1 MIAEQLINIL
11 NDKLRNPIYKTI
23 QLINIKEI
31 LNKSNFTKKEGVA
44 IHLVVL
50 HFVYMLVMNRKI
62 AIFMKQSDNSFKKDV
77 YYRLLKNQT
86 YNWRKLL
93 SLSSIKLILLL
104 KKLQNPKSVKVFIID
119 DTVEDK
125 TGKKIEGSRDKLY
138 SNKEKRFV
146 RGINVL
152 SLNYSDGLSNFMLDF
167 AINMGKHARVSAE
180 KMLSELDHR
189 TTAYKRRA
197 EIMKGKHQLATDMIK
212 RAVKSGIYADYLLV
226 DSWYSKPVFLKEMND
241 LGLRVISR
249 MANNKSI
256 WNFKDKANTLDSI
269 YKNFQQVNPDCV
281 NRYRD

>member
-1 MIAEQLINIL
+1 MIASQLINIL

-31 LNKSNFTKKEGVA
+31 LDKSNFTKKEGVA

-50 HFVYMLVMNRKI
+50 HFVYMLVMNKKI
-62 AIFMKQSDNSFKKDV
+62 ATFMKQSDDSFKKDV
-77 YYRLLKNQT
+77 YYRLLKNKS

-93 SLSSIKLILLL
+93 TLSSVKLISFLQ
-104 KKLQNPKSVKVFIID
+104 KLQDPKSVKVFIID

-138 SNKEKRFV
+138 SNKEKRFI

-167 AINMGKHARVSAE
+167 VINMGKHARVTIE
-180 KMLSELDHR
+180 EMLGELDHR

-197 EIMKGKHQLATDMIK
+197 EIMKGKHQLA
-212 RAVKSGIYADYLLV
+212 R
-226 DSWYSKPVFLKEMND
+226 
-241 LGLRVISR
+241 
-249 MANNKSI
+249 
-256 WNFKDKANTLDSI
+256 
-269 YKNFQQVNPDCV
+269 
-281 NRYRD
+281 

>member
-1 MIAEQLINIL
+1 
-11 NDKLRNPIYKTI
+11 
-23 QLINIKEI
+23 
-31 LNKSNFTKKEGVA
+31 
-44 IHLVVL
+44 
-50 HFVYMLVMNRKI
+50 
-62 AIFMKQSDNSFKKDV
+62 
-77 YYRLLKNQT
+77 
-86 YNWRKLL
+86 
-93 SLSSIKLILLL
+93 
-104 KKLQNPKSVKVFIID
+104 
-119 DTVEDK
+119 
-125 TGKKIEGSRDKLY
+125 
-138 SNKEKRFV
+138 V